1 MSAEFQRF
9 GRFTVGT
16 YVMRAIYL
24 MVIAGLAVGAVP
36 LNNAVAQSSSGS
48 FEQSVDFPGHNYR
61 NTPSQE
67 ADECRSTCEA
77 ENRCRAWTYDMFTR
91 SCWLKDAA
99 SKRVHNTCC
108 ISGIKNGASGQID

>member
-1 MSAEFQRF
+1 MSAEFERF

-48 FEQSVDFPGHNYR
+48 FEQSVDFPDTIIAILHHKKPTSAALPAR
-61 NTPSQE
+61 PRT
-67 ADECRSTCEA
+67 DA
-77 ENRCRAWTYDMFTR
+77 EHGPMICSHVVA
-91 SCWLKDAA
+91 
-99 SKRVHNTCC
+99 
-108 ISGIKNGASGQID
+108 G